1 MPRPQI
7 QITTSA
13 AAAAASPGQRLG
25 TWFVAA
31 QTERGPLL
39 PDPTAPLYS
48 LGDYAATVRHPERV
62 PRVRATTYDMLDT
75 FWRAGGGPVYL
86 AGSSARRRWW
96 RR

>member
-39 PDPTAPLYS
+39 PDPAAPLYS
-48 LGDYAATVRHPERV
+48 IGDYAATYGTRNASLGSVS
-62 PRVRATTYDMLDT
+62 TTYDMLDT

-86 AGSSARRRWW
+86 PGSSARLR
-96 RR
+96 

>member
-13 AAAAASPGQRLG
+13 AAASASPGERLG

-39 PDPTAPLYS
+39 PDPSAPLYS
-48 LGDYAATVRHPERV
+48 LGDYAATYGTRNATLGSVRPPTTLWTRSGV
-62 PRVRATTYDMLDT
+62 PAAAPST
-75 FWRAGGGPVYL
+75 WR
-86 AGSSARRRWW
+86 GSSAPRR
-96 RR
+96 